1 MELNHKKSSRR
12 DIEVGV
18 PQGSI
23 LGPLLFLIYINDLP
37 SSLSLKCVTF
47 ADDSNLLIRGDNFEE
62 LAKTLTKELEGVSD
76 FFRANQLMLN
86 AKKTKMVFFRK
97 KSLPQ
102 GHQQINV
109 ILDGVTLNHD
119 ENADFLGTTIDGT
132 LNWEKHCTKIAN
144 KISRSN
150 GVLNRVKNLL
160 PPSTLKLLYHSFIQ
174 PHLLY
179 TLPVWGGCSA
189 QNKKRI
195 VTIQKRAIRTI
206 SKAYHTAHTE
216 PRMKKLG
223 LLKFD
228 DLYRLQSTL
237 LVHDCIYNH
246 APPNI
251 RNTLHIAQNPNHNL
265 RNQSS
270 NPLDLKVPNL
280 KSRAGS
286 HSFRQ
291 IGSGFWNMV
300 PNELRQINQKKR
312 FKTAMKRLTLEN
324 YEKKAVCKNPRCRDK
339 GNHTC
344 TG

>member
-1 MELNHKKSSRR
+1 MQQYAAVQHSNSENSPEL
-12 DIEVGV
+12 
-18 PQGSI
+18 
-23 LGPLLFLIYINDLP
+23 LL
-37 SSLSLKCVTF
+37 
-47 ADDSNLLIRGDNFEE
+47 
-62 LAKTLTKELEGVSD
+62 
-76 FFRANQLMLN
+76 
-86 AKKTKMVFFRK
+86 
-97 KSLPQ
+97 LPQ
-102 GHQQINV
+102 ITPIYQISCLFMHAV
-109 ILDGVTLNHD
+109 PIYWV
-119 ENADFLGTTIDGT
+119 
-132 LNWEKHCTKIAN
+132 
-144 KISRSN
+144 
-150 GVLNRVKNLL
+150 
-160 PPSTLKLLYHSFIQ
+160 
-174 PHLLY
+174 
-179 TLPVWGGCSA
+179 
-189 QNKKRI
+189 
-195 VTIQKRAIRTI
+195 
-206 SKAYHTAHTE
+206 
-216 PRMKKLG
+216 
-223 LLKFD
+223 
-228 DLYRLQSTL
+228 YRLQSTL